1 MLEGARKLVVEAL
14 NEGYD
19 ASRDAE
25 DLPGLDVRQLL
36 VILPLLSVLDDDDL
50 AALLEDLKELA
61 ELLVGA
67 MRLLVQNKCRW
78 SGILTASTGP
88 GACDW
93 RYQRS
98 SRSASK

>member
-1 MLEGARKLVVEAL
+1 VLEGARELVVEAL

-25 DLPGLDVRQLL
+25 DLAGLDVRQLL
-36 VILPLLSVLDDDDL
+36 VVLPLLGVLDDDDL
-50 AALLEDLKELA
+50 AALLEDLEELA

-67 MRLLVQNKCRW
+67 MRLLVQNTCRW

-88 GACDW
+88 GACGW
-93 RYQRS
+93 RCQRS
-98 SRSASK
+98 SRNASR